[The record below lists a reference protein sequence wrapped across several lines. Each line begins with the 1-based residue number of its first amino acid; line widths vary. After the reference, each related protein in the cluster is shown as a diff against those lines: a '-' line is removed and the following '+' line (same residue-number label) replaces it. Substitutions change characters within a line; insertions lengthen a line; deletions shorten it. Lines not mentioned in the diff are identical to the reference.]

1 MNSSLTIFAVLATG
15 LAVAQQVSSSIA
27 DDTQN
32 FLGTA
37 LFGTLFEFFFQ
48 PDESNALG
56 AGNMAT
62 VGGVSLEQRT
72 VDQQNQRLALSF
84 ARAFPEETPAEFQPL
99 VVALYVRCQ
108 AELDNCADF
117 LWETHLLREYR
128 NCAMTQRRLCTQEVQ
143 ELQAQL
149 TVMADEANEQLE
161 LSPAE
166 EEVLAQLAE

>member
-1 MNSSLTIFAVLATG
+1 MNSSLTIFAVLAIG
-15 LAVAQQVSSSIA
+15 LAVAQ
-27 DDTQN
+27 
-32 FLGTA
+32 
-37 LFGTLFEFFFQ
+37 Q

-149 TVMADEANEQLE
+149 SVMADEANEQLE

>member
-1 MNSSLTIFAVLATG
+1 MIRKT
-15 LAVAQQVSSSIA
+15 
-27 DDTQN
+27 
-32 FLGTA
+32 FLEA